1 MILIGLRYTEKK
13 LKGDAVSS
21 CSRNGADLKTLFRKL
36 SLMSRKIH
44 IGEFRSSLISIC
56 IFPEMILR
64 FFIIAAFVLSSC
76 LVSEK
81 GYSQQ
86 YHTTSAKALKVYKA
100 GLTAFD
106 YVDYIGAER
115 YFKQA
120 LEIDNKFYEAYMILG
135 ELFSKQK
142 RYGEAA
148 SNYQKAIQID
158 SMFYMPGFFNMATSE
173 IMSGDYEKALIHYNV
188 YLEQKN
194 TLEKNRNQAIR
205 NIKNC
210 QFAIEAM
217 KTPVPF
223 NPESVGKGINTSDDE
238 YWPSITAD
246 GQTLMFTRQ
255 ARSGNSS
262 RLNGV
267 YQEDFYL
274 SYLSGVVWGNAVNAG
289 TPLNSGQNEGAQ
301 SLSSDGSYMY
311 FTACDRSGGLGSCD
325 IFFSASDNGKW
336 SLPVNLGSPVN
347 TSSWES
353 QPSVNANGKMLFF
366 SSNRPGG
373 IGGKDLW
380 YSVYKMNNKWS
391 APKNLGNIIN
401 TSGDEMSPFIHFDG
415 KTLYFSSDGRPGM
428 GGLDI
433 YFSRMQEDSSWTEPK
448 NLGYPINTF
457 NDEMGL
463 VIESGGQKAY
473 FSSKRDEQ
481 GGKNIFSFKLYESVR
496 PDPVAYLKGKVS
508 EKGTGKM
515 LIAEYELINLSTG
528 KTTVTNSTDGNG
540 NFLVCLP
547 SGYNYGLNVSR
558 KGYLFYSENF
568 MFEGQHT
575 VMEPYI
581 KKIQLSP
588 LKVGEKM
595 LLANIFYE
603 VDSWQLKKES
613 MAELNKLCNLLK
625 DNKELKIEIG
635 GYTDATGSDE
645 HNLPLSEKRALSV
658 VDFLIS
664 NGVPSE
670 RLKYK
675 GFGNASPV
683 GDNVTS
689 EGRKLNRRTEVQ
701 IIEYKK

>member
-1 MILIGLRYTEKK
+1 
-13 LKGDAVSS
+13 
-21 CSRNGADLKTLFRKL
+21 
-36 SLMSRKIH
+36 
-44 IGEFRSSLISIC
+44 
-56 IFPEMILR
+56 MILR
-64 FFIIAAFVLSSC
+64 FFIIATFILSSC
-76 LVSEK
+76 LFAEK
-81 GYSQQ
+81 GFSQQ
-86 YHTTSAKALKVYKA
+86 YHTTSAKALKAYKS
-100 GLTAFD
+100 GLAAFD
-106 YVDYIGAER
+106 YIDYINAEN

-120 LEIDNKFYEAYMILG
+120 LDIDDKFYEAYMTLG
-135 ELFSKQK
+135 ELLSKQK

-148 SNYQKAIQID
+148 YNYHKAIQID
-158 SMFYMPGFFNMATSE
+158 STFYMPVFFNLGTSE
-173 IMSGDYEKALIHYNV
+173 MMSGDYKKALIHYNV
-188 YLEQKN
+188 YLQQKN
-194 TLEKNRNQAIR
+194 ASEKNMNQAVR
-205 NIKNC
+205 NIKDC

-217 KTPVPF
+217 KNPVPF
-223 NPESVGKGINTSDDE
+223 NPVSVGNGINTSDDE

-255 ARSGNSS
+255 GRSVNKAKW
-262 RLNGV
+262 NGT
-267 YQEDFYL
+267 YQEDFYI
-274 SYLSGVVWGNAVNAG
+274 SYLSDNVWGTALNAG
-289 TPLNSGQNEGAQ
+289 SPLNSVQNEGAQ

-353 QPSVNANGKMLFF
+353 QPSINADGKMLFF

-380 YSVYKMNNKWS
+380 YSVYKTNKKWS
-391 APKNLGNIIN
+391 VPKNLGSTIN
-401 TSGDEMSPFIHFDG
+401 TAGDEMSPFIHFDG

-433 YFSRMQEDSSWTEPK
+433 YISRMQEDSSWSKPI

-463 VIESGGQKAY
+463 TIESSGQKAY
-473 FSSKRDEQ
+473 FSSKRDDL
-481 GGKNIFSFKLYESVR
+481 GGKNIYSFNLYELIR

-508 EKGTGKM
+508 DKETGKM
-515 LIAEYELINLSTG
+515 LVAEYELVNLSTG
-528 KTTVTNSTDGNG
+528 KTAVTNSTDGNG

-568 MFEGQHT
+568 TFEGKHT
-575 VMEPYI
+575 VMTPFL
-581 KKIQLSP
+581 KKIKLSQ

-595 LLANIFYE
+595 ILANIFYE

-613 MAELNKLCNLLK
+613 AAELNKLCNLLK
-625 DNKELKIEIG
+625 ENKELKIEIG
-635 GYTDATGSDE
+635 GYTDATGSKE
-645 HNLPLSEKRALSV
+645 HNLSLSEKRALSV

-664 NGVPSE
+664 NGVASE
-670 RLKYK
+670 RLQYK

-701 IIEYKK
+701 ITEYKK

>member
-1 MILIGLRYTEKK
+1 MTIRI
-13 LKGDAVSS
+13 
-21 CSRNGADLKTLFRKL
+21 
-36 SLMSRKIH
+36 
-44 IGEFRSSLISIC
+44 
-56 IFPEMILR
+56 
-64 FFIIAAFVLSSC
+64 FIIASIVLSSC
-76 LVSEK
+76 FVSEK
-81 GYSQQ
+81 GFSQQ
-86 YHTTSAKALKVYKA
+86 YHTTSDKALKAYKA

-106 YVDYIGAER
+106 YIDYVSAER
-115 YFKQA
+115 YLKQA
-120 LEIDNKFYEAYMILG
+120 LEIDDGFCEARMMLG
-135 ELFSKQK
+135 ELLSKQK
-142 RYGEAA
+142 RYNEAA
-148 SNYQKAIQID
+148 SDYQKAIKID
-158 SMFYMPGFFNMATSE
+158 STFYLPVFFNMATAE
-173 IMSGDYEKALIHYNV
+173 MMSGDYKKALIHYNV
-188 YLEQKN
+188 YLGLKN
-194 TLEKNRNQAIR
+194 TLEKNRNLAVR

-210 QFAIEAM
+210 EFAIEAM
-217 KTPVPF
+217 KNPVPF

-255 ARSGNSS
+255 ARPGNNSKW
-262 RLNGV
+262 NGV
-267 YQEDFYL
+267 YQEDFYISL
-274 SYLSGVVWGNAVNAG
+274 LSGMVWDNAFNAG
-289 TPLNSGQNEGAQ
+289 SPLNSDQNEGAQ
-301 SLSSDGSYMY
+301 SLSSDGNYMY
-311 FTACDRSGGLGSCD
+311 FTACDRYGGLGSCD
-325 IFFSASDNGKW
+325 IFFSASENGKW

-347 TSSWES
+347 SSSWES
-353 QPSVNANGKMLFF
+353 QPSINADGKMLFF

-373 IGGKDLW
+373 NGGKDLW
-380 YSVYKMNNKWS
+380 YSVYKTNKKWS
-391 APKNLGNIIN
+391 TPKNLGNVIN

-448 NLGYPINTF
+448 NLGYPINTY

-463 VIESGGQKAY
+463 TIESGGQKAY

-481 GGKNIFSFKLYESVR
+481 GGKNIYSFRLYESIR

-508 EKGTGKM
+508 DKETGKT

-528 KTTVTNSTDGNG
+528 KTAVINSTDGNG

-547 SGYNYGLNVSR
+547 SGFNYGLNVSR

-575 VMEPYI
+575 VMEPFL
-581 KKIQLSP
+581 KKIKLSQ

-595 LLANIFYE
+595 LLANVFYE

-613 MAELNKLCNLLK
+613 MAELNKLSNLLK
-625 DNKELKIEIG
+625 ENKDLKIEIG

-645 HNLPLSEKRALSV
+645 YNLSLSEKRALSV
-658 VDFLIS
+658 VDFLVS
-664 NGVPSE
+664 NGISHE

-675 GFGNASPV
+675 GFGNTSPV

-701 IIEYKK
+701 ITEYKK